1 MKIDGK
7 GPTRKTM
14 LILKMG
20 TRRGWDG
27 VMRERLHKVNGLT
40 GTKCNHSFFCHLKV
54 IENSIVVCS
63 SSSCCCWWEQCYC
76 YFFKKK
82 NPFRSH
88 EIRNRDK
95 SIKINGTFSSIKAEN
110 TVKNFRISLSMCVLR
125 HPSLLTQIPLNLQ
138 LLLLL
143 LPLFRCV
150 AFHCVSMS
158 SMSKITVL
166 YTFNGKLH
174 SLTHAHHSITSH
186 RSATQNTQW
195 RILRNWIVAWEF
207 YC

>member
-1 MKIDGK
+1 MQPQFFL
-7 GPTRKTM
+7 PTESDRKQHCC
-14 LILKMG
+14 LLLLLLLLLMG
-20 TRRGWDG
+20 A
-27 VMRERLHKVNGLT
+27 VLLL
-40 GTKCNHSFFCHLKV
+40 FF
-54 IENSIVVCS
+54 
-63 SSSCCCWWEQCYC
+63 Q
-76 YFFKKK
+76 KKK

-95 SIKINGTFSSIKAEN
+95 SIKINGTFSITKAEN

-150 AFHCVSMS
+150 AFYCVSMS

-174 SLTHAHHSITSH
+174 SLTHAHHSITSLCDTEH
-186 RSATQNTQW
+186 TMENTSKLNSGL
-195 RILRNWIVAWEF
+195 RILLLVYIHFIIWSCE
-207 YC
+207 